1 MARRPPWLLF
11 LLLFAFVVAYPADVL
26 AARYSTIVL
35 DPGHGG
41 RDNGAKW
48 GGVPEKRLTLDVAF
62 RVRKILQ
69 KKGIRVAM
77 TRSSDR
83 QVSITSRAAIAN
95 KYRNAMVVSI
105 HFNAHRNT
113 KITGI
118 ETFYAS
124 SSGRSIAS
132 RIQTRLMRKI
142 RTKNRGIKFTKRLG
156 ILNKTRGAAVLV
168 ECGFI
173 SNPYERTRSN
183 STWYRQIVAQEIA
196 NGIIASR

>member
-1 MARRPPWLLF
+1 MARRLPWLLF
-11 LLLFAFVVAYPADVL
+11 LLLFTFVVAIPADAL

-35 DPGHGG
+35 DAGHGG

-48 GGVPEKRLTLDVAF
+48 GGVPEKRLTLDVAR

-69 KKGIRVAM
+69 KKGVRVIM
-77 TRSSDR
+77 TRNSDK
-83 QVSITSRAAIAN
+83 QISISSRAAIAN
-95 KYRNAMVVSI
+95 KYRNAMIVSI

-124 SSGRSIAS
+124 SRGRTIAS

-142 RTKNRGIKFTKRLG
+142 RSKNRGIKFTKRLG

-173 SNPYERTRSN
+173 SNAHERKRCNAS
-183 STWYRQIVAQEIA
+183 WYRQIVAQQIA
-196 NGIIASR
+196 NGILASR